1 CEQRAGEQHEAVRVL
16 VVRAVGGRHQVQY
29 VAADLPQGAAAP
41 QDVAVRA
48 LDAQVDVEPADGVE
62 TEVVVEQT
70 DERADGARGVVV
82 LGPGQQQGA
91 ASFDV
96 AEVDVVAERRAA
108 HPAARVTTRTASGSG
123 LFHTEAPST
132 PTSAPVPTADRTG
145 ALVNTSGSGPIPT
158 SRYRDHRPSETS
170 RSFARAA

>member
-1 CEQRAGEQHEAVRVL
+1 RVL
-16 VVRAVGGRHQVQY
+16 VVRTVGGRHQVQY

-62 TEVVVEQT
+62 TEAVVEQA

-82 LGPGQQQGA
+82 LGAGQQQGA
-91 ASFDV
+91 ASLDV

-108 HPAARVTTRTASGSG
+108 HPTARVHDEDG
-123 LFHTEAPST
+123 LGLGV
-132 PTSAPVPTADRTG
+132 VPHRGAEHSDVRAGADRG
-145 ALVNTSGSGPIPT
+145 QHGGPGE
-158 SRYRDHRPSETS
+158 RRGG
-170 RSFARAA
+170 